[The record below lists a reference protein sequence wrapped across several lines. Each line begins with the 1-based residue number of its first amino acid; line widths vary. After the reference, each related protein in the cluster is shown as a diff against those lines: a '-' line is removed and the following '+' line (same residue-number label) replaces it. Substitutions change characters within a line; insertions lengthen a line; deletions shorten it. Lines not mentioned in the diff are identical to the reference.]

1 MKEND
6 VLYFEEDDASE
17 LGINGKQVFMTKRI
31 NGKTSRNKASNK
43 ENKVDN
49 SKKSRNLKDEKKSKT
64 QRLEEEESLAYN
76 EIIIG
81 IDKLYFP
88 EGLTTKQENKK
99 NKKNNSNSKRASK
112 SKQTSKKEKSANSKS
127 KKISKNKSSKSPSS
141 TKIKK
146 AYMDTNFQNN
156 EETYRRKTPKKKK
169 KKKRILKILIL
180 LVIIIGTI
188 VFALVSPTFNIQ
200 TITVQGNTKIST
212 ETIISLSQLQTGEN
226 IFRNLKSEI
235 INNIKEEPYINSVE
249 IKRVLPGTIEITV
262 EERSVAYQ
270 IQVIDSYVYIDY
282 QGYILEKSSE
292 QDDVPILAGM
302 ATSQN
307 ELLNEKR
314 LVSDDITKLNVILKI
329 VENAKKLDI
338 YDLITQINTEN
349 DEYIL
354 YLESEKKY
362 IYLGNGSNIVNKMMY
377 AQIIIENEKGN
388 SGKIMINGDLD
399 NGFNPYFSE
408 EEI

>member
-1 MKEND
+1 MKEKGI
-6 VLYFEEDDASE
+6 LYFEEDDASQ
-17 LGINGKQVFMTKRI
+17 LGTNGKQVFVTKRI
-31 NGKTSRNKASNK
+31 NGKTAHNKLTEENVKQLKSEK
-43 ENKVDN
+43 EID
-49 SKKSRNLKDEKKSKT
+49 D
-64 QRLEEEESLAYN
+64 N

-81 IDKLYFP
+81 LNRFYIPDELVIETKKDKRKT
-88 EGLTTKQENKK
+88 TTK
-99 NKKNNSNSKRASK
+99 SSI
-112 SKQTSKKEKSANSKS
+112 KKEKVETKSTQKERNKSNTNKKATTKSSKRS
-127 KKISKNKSSKSPSS
+127 NKNKSN
-141 TKIKK
+141 TNKK
-146 AYMDTNFQNN
+146 AATKSSKKTNKNKSN
-156 EETYRRKTPKKKK
+156 RSKENKRKARKKHH
-169 KKKRILKILIL
+169 IFSKIFIL
-180 LVIIIGTI
+180 LIIIIGTI
-188 VFALVSPTFNIQ
+188 IFALVSPTFNIQ
-200 TITVQGNTKIST
+200 TITVQGNAKIST

-292 QDDVPILAGM
+292 QDDVPILTGM

-338 YDLITQINTEN
+338 YDLITEINTED

-362 IYLGNGSNIVNKMMY
+362 IYLGDGSNIANKMMY

-388 SGKIMINGDLD
+388 SGKAMINGDLD

-408 EEI
+408 EDI